1 MSTIKCRTCGK
12 RLTYEKVGDL
22 PYFPFCSKRCKLLD
36 LGAWLD
42 EERRIPDTGSEE
54 APPHVS
60 EAGEDSHE

>member
-1 MSTIKCRTCGK
+1 MSTIECRTCGK

-42 EERRIPDTGSEE
+42 EERRIPGEESEE
-54 APPHVS
+54 APPHAS
-60 EAGEDSHE
+60 PEGEEPHE